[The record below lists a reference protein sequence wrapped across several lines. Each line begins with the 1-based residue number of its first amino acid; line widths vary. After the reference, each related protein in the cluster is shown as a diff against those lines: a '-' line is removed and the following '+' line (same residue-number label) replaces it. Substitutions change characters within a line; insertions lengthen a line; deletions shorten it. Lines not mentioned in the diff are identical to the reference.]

1 MFKQNLR
8 LIAAAVAVAACATF
22 PFATSAADLTVA
34 QGNSVTL
41 SNGDSYDAV
50 VVNGN
55 LTVPA
60 NAAVSA
66 ASLTVADGAY
76 DATVTLEPGSSLTI
90 SDDVHLGYNGGQAHV
105 NVRSGASM
113 TVNGSFYMAYGHTS
127 SPASGAPVTHAY
139 LTISNA
145 TVTVIGKSK
154 GDGFCFKHG
163 YWPSG
168 TSQGTDVDF
177 VRLEEGAVLKCSRVS
192 KTSDHDARS
201 GCIVFNGGKIL
212 FESNQDIWQ
221 SLTLSWSARNTFL
234 RLQSENNHPIHLTM
248 GSCKHN
254 AWFNFGSQGNRVTFE
269 GAGGLVLEGRPQ
281 DNKTP
286 DWGVPPN
293 NCDTGNPN
301 LEIKDSLGPIHLIGM
316 PLINRYC
323 ANFFGESTKTTSKA
337 LIADSG
343 TYFDMYGNDAEFKS
357 VKGCIRNSGG
367 NPCTLTMGR
376 DGSDSQLTEALPA
389 GVSLVKNGSGKLT
402 MFAADTSNAT
412 VNGGTLEFMNR
423 AEMGYA
429 FYKIKFE
436 EFGMEIGSNY
446 RMYINEIAYLSGG
459 QDVTRPYAALHH
471 SKAGSSYVEDPETLV
486 DGNLSTCYYDLRLQ
500 KPYSDPDR
508 DLVQLTVQ
516 YTNCIPVDGYRWSP
530 YRSGSKPYYAH
541 NPTAWKVYGGM
552 STSDM
557 TLLDQVDNF
566 SVTDVVDGWN
576 ATNFV
581 CRYENPAITISSL
594 TLASG
599 VALAADGANVTAAA
613 ATAASA
619 VPVTLTHGA
628 TLTLPAATEVAS
640 LSVDVDAGG
649 GTLTNFRP
657 AANGAIYLT
666 GNVGRLSN
674 FVVPVSV
681 GMLLGDNLSSWAVYV
696 DGQLQSHIGLFVNDD
711 HFLQTESHIPTILV
725 VR

>member
-1 MFKQNLR
+1 MKTLR
-8 LIAAAVAVAACATF
+8 SFLLLATASLLAASAHAAG
-22 PFATSAADLTVA
+22 LTVA
-34 QGNSVTL
+34 QGQTITA

-55 LTVPA
+55 WTIPQ
-60 NAAVSA
+60 NASVTA
-66 ASLTVADGAY
+66 ASLTVANGAY
-76 DATVTLEPGSSLTI
+76 DATVTLEPGSSLTL
-90 SDDVHLGYNGGQAHV
+90 SDDVHLGYDGGQAHV
-105 NVRSGASM
+105 YVKSGASM
-113 TVNGSFYMAYGHTS
+113 TVNGSFFMAYGHTS
-127 SPASGAPVTHAY
+127 SPASGAPVTRAY

-221 SLTLSWSARNTFL
+221 SLTFSWSARNTFL

-286 DWGVPPN
+286 DWGVPQN

-367 NPCTLTMGR
+367 NPCTLTVGR

-389 GVSLVKNGSGKLT
+389 GVSLVKSGSGKLT

-412 VNGGTLEFMNR
+412 VNGGTLEFKNR

-471 SKAGSSYVEDPETLV
+471 SKAGSSYVSDPETLV
-486 DGNLSTCYYDLRLQ
+486 DGNLSTSYYDLRLQ
-500 KPYSDPDR
+500 KPYTDPDR

-530 YRSGSKPYYAH
+530 YRSGSSPYYAH

-566 SVTDVVDGWN
+566 SVTSVVDGWN

-581 CRYENPAITISSL
+581 CRYENPATTISSL

-599 VALAADGANVTAAA
+599 AALAADGADVTA
-613 ATAASA
+613 TAVTASAA
-619 VPVTLTHGA
+619 VPVTLAHGG

-649 GTLTNFRP
+649 GTLVNFRP
-657 AANGAIYLT
+657 ASGGAVYLT
-666 GNVGRLSN
+666 GNVEKPRRCVL
-674 FVVPVSV
+674 PVEV
-681 GMLLGDNLSSWAVYV
+681 GSLLGDNLPSWHVYLDGTLVSDVAV
-696 DGQLQSHIGLFVNDD
+696 FVNGDG
-711 HFLQTESHIPTILV
+711 FLQTQYIGATVLYI
-725 VR
+725 R